1 MRSIAMAV
9 VMTIAV
15 STGVMVPVVTIESM
29 TIRVVAIPSMKVSSR
44 AMRTVTSISLIR
56 MMLLMRDIRVGL
68 VIVKLPL
75 AVLFLPD
82 VVIQGDGLIKQ
93 RLVVGCIGHGQWYLQ
108 LSLESIEEFLLPL
121 SIRVNILRSIPG

>member
-1 MRSIAMAV
+1 MRSIVMAV

-15 STGVMVPVVTIESM
+15 STGVMVPVVTIEPM
-29 TIRVVAIPSMKVSSR
+29 AIMVVAISSVKVSSR

-121 SIRVNILRSIPG
+121 SISVNIFRSIPG